1 MSVPPRLPAG
11 WVQFMF
17 VWWNWLLEKDI
28 GGLAA
33 AALLVAL
40 AAAVMKILRDRAE
53 IRKLGA
59 EARKIDADTRAI
71 DRRERGSH
79 RENVQNCA
87 GGILRSVSAL
97 VDELYASFNL
107 FGFPPAKIDEA
118 RLEEAVRLAQRF
130 RHEQRY
136 RVEMEVLLAEL
147 TTYARLESEPS
158 ISRLG
163 LQAQALLAKVSDKK
177 AVVARIEQAGL
188 NLDNAAAVRTWLAE
202 VRELQIDLA
211 ASIGTIVAQFAIGQ
225 TAGTAGECG
234 TASRN
239 TAQTG
244 RQS

>member
-1 MSVPPRLPAG
+1 
-11 WVQFMF
+11 MF

-28 GGLAA
+28 GGLAV

-40 AAAVMKILRDRAE
+40 AAAMMKILRDRAE
-53 IRKLGA
+53 MRKLGA
-59 EARKIDADTRAI
+59 EATKIEADVRAI

-79 RENVQNCA
+79 RENVRNCA
-87 GGILRSVSAL
+87 GDILRSVSAL
-97 VDELYASFNL
+97 VDELYVTFNL
-107 FGFPPAKIDEA
+107 FAFPPARVDKA
-118 RLEEAVRLAQRF
+118 RLQEAVLLARRF

-136 RVEMEVLLAEL
+136 RVEMEALLAEL
-147 TTYARLESEPS
+147 ATYAQLESDSS

-163 LQAQALLAKVSDKK
+163 SLAHALLAKVSDKK

-188 NLDNAAAVRTWLAE
+188 NVDNAAAVRTWLSE

-211 ASIGTIVAQFAIGQ
+211 ASIGTIVSQLAIGQ

>member
-1 MSVPPRLPAG
+1 
-11 WVQFMF
+11 MF

-28 GGLAA
+28 GGLAV

-79 RENVQNCA
+79 RENVRNCA
-87 GGILRSVSAL
+87 GSILRSVSAL
-97 VDELYASFNL
+97 VDELDATFNL
-107 FGFPPAKIDEA
+107 FGFPPAKVDEA

-136 RVEMEVLLAEL
+136 RVEMQVLLAEL

-177 AVVARIEQAGL
+177 SIVARIEQAGL
-188 NLDNAAAVRTWLAE
+188 TLDSAAAVRRWLGE
-202 VRELQIDLA
+202 VRELQIGLA
-211 ASIGTIVAQFAIGQ
+211 ASVGTIVSQLALAPN
-225 TAGTAGECG
+225 AGTA
-234 TASRN
+234 AK
-239 TAQTG
+239 
-244 RQS
+244 

>member
-1 MSVPPRLPAG
+1 
-11 WVQFMF
+11 MF

-28 GGLAA
+28 GGLAF

-59 EARKIDADTRAI
+59 ETRKIDADARAI
-71 DRRERGSH
+71 DRRERSPH
-79 RENVQNCA
+79 REGVRNCA
-87 GGILRSVSAL
+87 GEILRSVSAL
-97 VDELYASFNL
+97 VDELYATFMI
-107 FGFPPAKIDEA
+107 FAFPPAEVDKA
-118 RLEEAVRLAQRF
+118 RLQEAVLLARRF

-147 TTYARLESEPS
+147 ATYARLESDSS

-163 LQAQALLAKVSDKK
+163 SQAQALLAKVSDKK
-177 AVVARIEQAGL
+177 AVVSRIEHAGL
-188 NLDNAAAVRTWLAE
+188 NPDNTAAVRNWLGE
-202 VRELQIDLA
+202 VRELQVALA
-211 ASIGTIVAQFAIGQ
+211 ASVGTIVAQLALTH
-225 TAGTAGECG
+225 TAGSRRECG

-244 RQS
+244 RQT

>member
-1 MSVPPRLPAG
+1 
-11 WVQFMF
+11 MF

-28 GGLAA
+28 GGLAV

-59 EARKIDADTRAI
+59 ESRKIDADVRAI
-71 DRRERGSH
+71 DGRERNSH
-79 RENVQNCA
+79 REGVRNCA
-87 GGILRSVSAL
+87 GDILRSVSAL
-97 VDELYASFNL
+97 VDELHATFNL
-107 FGFPPAKIDEA
+107 FGFPPANVDEA

-147 TTYARLESEPS
+147 ATYARLECDCL

-163 LQAQALLAKVSDKK
+163 SQAQALLAKVSDKK

-188 NLDNAAAVRTWLAE
+188 NPDNTAAVRTWLGE
-202 VRELQIDLA
+202 VRELQIALA
-211 ASIGTIVAQFAIGQ
+211 GSVGTIVGQ
-225 TAGTAGECG
+225 LALTQPRDPGCEWG

-239 TAQTG
+239 IAQTG
-244 RQS
+244 R

>member
-1 MSVPPRLPAG
+1 
-11 WVQFMF
+11 MF

-28 GGLAA
+28 GGLAV

-40 AAAVMKILRDRAE
+40 AAAIMKILRDRAE

-79 RENVQNCA
+79 REGVRNCA
-87 GGILRSVSAL
+87 GEVLRSVSAL
-97 VDELYASFNL
+97 VDELYATFNL
-107 FGFPPAKIDEA
+107 FAFPPARVDEA
-118 RLEEAVRLAQRF
+118 KLAEAVLLARRF

-147 TTYARLESEPS
+147 GTYARLESNSS

-163 LQAQALLAKVSDKK
+163 LQAQALLTKVSNKK

-188 NLDNAAAVRTWLAE
+188 TLDNAAAVRTWLGE
-202 VRELQIDLA
+202 VRELQISLA
-211 ASIGTIVAQFAIGQ
+211 ASVGTVVAQLALAQ
-225 TAGTAGECG
+225 TAGTAEESEK
-234 TASRN
+234 ASRN

-244 RQS
+244 RQR

>member
-1 MSVPPRLPAG
+1 
-11 WVQFMF
+11 MF

-28 GGLAA
+28 GGLAV

-79 RENVQNCA
+79 RENVRNCA
-87 GGILRSVSAL
+87 GSILRSVSAL
-97 VDELYASFNL
+97 VDELYATFNL
-107 FGFPPAKIDEA
+107 FGFPPAKVDEA

-136 RVEMEVLLAEL
+136 RVEMQVLLAEL
-147 TTYARLESEPS
+147 TTYASLESEPS

-177 AVVARIEQAGL
+177 SIVARIEQAGL
-188 NLDNAAAVRTWLAE
+188 TLDSAAAVRRWLGE
-202 VRELQIDLA
+202 VRELQIGLA
-211 ASIGTIVAQFAIGQ
+211 ASVGTIVSQLALAPN
-225 TAGTAGECG
+225 AGTA
-234 TASRN
+234 AK
-239 TAQTG
+239 
-244 RQS
+244 